1 MLKSMFFR
9 INVRGGCPTGTGSE
23 LFEVL
28 VHPSELG
35 ILFFRVLAHSDLM
48 SEVQYLHFFS
58 FIMLRYDNG
67 MRHFI

>member
-1 MLKSMFFR
+1 MFFR

-35 ILFFRVLAHSDLM
+35 IGTFFRVLAHSDLM
-48 SEVQYLHFFS
+48 SYSEVQYLHFFS
-58 FIMLRYDNG
+58 LIILRYDNG

>member
-1 MLKSMFFR
+1 MSEGYR
-9 INVRGGCPTGTGSE
+9 TGSE

-35 ILFFRVLAHSDLM
+35 IGTFFRVLAHSDLM
-48 SEVQYLHFFS
+48 SEAQYLHFFS
-58 FIMLRYDNG
+58 FIILRYDNG